1 MSDRNKPHD
10 RRKERSVHDVSAKWD
25 GWTHPATS
33 HSDEHERPGED
44 GDTSDNS
51 TSGYVS
57 WKSPPSERSR
67 TPREAVRTRFNLTDR
82 QWYVVETLLLFAPY
96 PLFVI
101 MYLMFPID
109 GTVFLVSTLLYSLF
123 AMYVGIFS

>member
-1 MSDRNKPHD
+1 MSDRNKPRD
-10 RRKERSVHDVSAKWD
+10 GRKERSVRDVGAEWD
-25 GWTHPATS
+25 EWTHPAIS
-33 HSDEHERPGED
+33 HGDEHERPGED
-44 GDTSDNS
+44 DGTSDNR

-67 TPREAVRTRFNLTDR
+67 TPREAVRTRLNLTDR

-101 MYLMFPID
+101 VYINIQID
-109 GTVFLVSTLLYSLF
+109 GAVFLVSTLLYSLF